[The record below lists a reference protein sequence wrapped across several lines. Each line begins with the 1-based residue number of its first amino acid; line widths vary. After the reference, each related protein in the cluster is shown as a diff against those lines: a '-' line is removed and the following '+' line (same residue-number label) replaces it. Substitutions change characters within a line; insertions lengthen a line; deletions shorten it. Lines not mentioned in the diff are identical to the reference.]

1 MVKVVWTQFALDD
14 LKAIHEYI
22 SKDSKVYADRFI
34 EKVIRRVDQL
44 EQFPQSG
51 RVVPEFD
58 SETLRELI
66 EGNYRIV
73 YKTMPDY
80 VSIIR
85 VHHSSKNL
93 Q

>member
-44 EQFPQSG
+44 EQFP
-51 RVVPEFD
+51 
-58 SETLRELI
+58 
-66 EGNYRIV
+66 
-73 YKTMPDY
+73 
-80 VSIIR
+80 
-85 VHHSSKNL
+85 
-93 Q
+93 